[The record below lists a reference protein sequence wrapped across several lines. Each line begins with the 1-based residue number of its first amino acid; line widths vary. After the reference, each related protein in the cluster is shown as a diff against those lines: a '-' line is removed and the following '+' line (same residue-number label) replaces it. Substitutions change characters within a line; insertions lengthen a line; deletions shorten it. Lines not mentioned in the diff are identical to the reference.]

1 MIYLPRKKNFEDSLS
16 RIDQIIEQI
25 EDADFNES
33 LNLYEEGLKL
43 INDCSNK
50 IDSTQQ
56 KVMSL
61 ENDFSLKNFDEG
73 DE

>member
-1 MIYLPRKKNFEDSLS
+1 MPRKKNFEDSLV

-25 EDADFNES
+25 EGADFNES

-50 IDSTQQ
+50 IDSAQQ
-56 KVMSL
+56 KVMRL

>member
-1 MIYLPRKKNFEDSLS
+1 MIYLARKKNFEDSLA

-50 IDSTQQ
+50 IDSAQQ
-56 KVMSL
+56 KVMRL

>member
-50 IDSTQQ
+50 IDSAQQ
-56 KVMSL
+56 KVMRL

>member
-1 MIYLPRKKNFEDSLS
+1 MPRKKNFEDFLV

-50 IDSTQQ
+50 INSAQQ
-56 KVMSL
+56 KVMRL

>member
-1 MIYLPRKKNFEDSLS
+1 MIYLPRKKNFEDSLV

-25 EDADFNES
+25 EGADFNES

-50 IDSTQQ
+50 IDSAQQ
-56 KVMSL
+56 KVMRL

>member
-50 IDSTQQ
+50 INSAQQ
-56 KVMSL
+56 KVMRL

>member
-1 MIYLPRKKNFEDSLS
+1 MIYLPRKKNFEDFLV

-50 IDSTQQ
+50 INSAQQ
-56 KVMSL
+56 KVMRL

>member
-25 EDADFNES
+25 EGADFNES

-50 IDSTQQ
+50 IDSAQQ
-56 KVMSL
+56 KVMRL

-73 DE
+73 GE

>member
-1 MIYLPRKKNFEDSLS
+1 MIYLPRKKNFEDSLA

-50 IDSTQQ
+50 IDSAQQ
-56 KVMSL
+56 KVMRL

>member
-1 MIYLPRKKNFEDSLS
+1 M

-25 EDADFNES
+25 EGADFNES

-50 IDSTQQ
+50 IDSAQQ
-56 KVMSL
+56 KVMRL

>member
-1 MIYLPRKKNFEDSLS
+1 MIYLPRKKNFEDSLA

-50 IDSTQQ
+50 IDCAQQ
-56 KVMSL
+56 KVMRL